1 MPHLNKKVFNGINI
15 ERGRRGKQRM
25 TEKEIK
31 RWFELKEV
39 EQHEKM
45 NGEIAL

>member
-1 MPHLNKKVFNGINI
+1 MT
-15 ERGRRGKQRM
+15 GKEM
-25 TEKEIK
+25 K